1 MTASTPPWPRLRN
14 VGSVQLMTQLGTELG
29 LTVPQCLAQTGLDV
43 MALADGQ
50 AQVEAA
56 QELQVVSNL
65 LAGLPEQPL
74 LGLLAGRRYQL
85 SRYGIWGYALLC
97 SASLGEALDMG
108 LRYLDL
114 TFAFCRIHARK
125 DASGHWLVVDD
136 SWVEPSVRR
145 FLLLRDSSAIARIHR
160 ELTGLRQPFKSVQLA
175 LPAPPVEQLAAFT
188 EAYGCTPQFNAQ
200 EHLLELDPEL
210 LARALPGD
218 NPAMREA
225 CELQCHQLLQRYRA
239 RDGLAGRVRE
249 LLLEGGAALPDMP
262 TVAARLHLTERTLRR
277 RLGEEQTSFR
287 QLQEETR
294 EALAEELLR
303 MPGLSLEAVAVR
315 LGYGEV
321 SNFVHAFRRWKG
333 MTPRQYCRS
342 ERV

>member
-1 MTASTPPWPRLRN
+1 MTATAPPWPRLRN
-14 VGSVQLMTQLGTELG
+14 IGSVQLLTQLGTELG
-29 LTVPQCLAQTGLDV
+29 LTVPQCLHGTGLDV

-56 QELQVVSNL
+56 QELQVVANL
-65 LAGLPEQPL
+65 LAGLPDQPL

-85 SRYGIWGYALLC
+85 SRYGIWGYALLS
-97 SASLGEALDMG
+97 SASLGEALEMG

-114 TFAFCRIHARK
+114 TFAFCRVQDREA
-125 DASGHWLVVDD
+125 DGGHWLVIDD
-136 SWVEPSVRR
+136 SWVEPELRC
-145 FLLLRDSSAIARIHR
+145 FLLLRDSAAITRIQR

-175 LPAPPVEQLAAFT
+175 LPAPPDELLSAYA
-188 EAYGCTPQFNAQ
+188 EAYGCAPQFDAA
-200 EHLLELDPEL
+200 ETLLELDPEL
-210 LARALPGD
+210 LTRGLPGD
-218 NPAMREA
+218 NPSIRQA
-225 CELQCHQLLQRYRA
+225 CEQQCHQLLQRYRA

-249 LLLEGGAALPDMP
+249 LLLDSGPGLSQMP
-262 TVAARLHLTERTLRR
+262 AVAARLHLTERTLRR
-277 RLGEEQTSFR
+277 RLRDEQTSFR

-303 MPGLSLEAVAVR
+303 VPGLSLDEVAQQ

-333 MTPRQYCRS
+333 VSPRQFSRGAGA
-342 ERV
+342 

>member
-14 VGSVQLMTQLGTELG
+14 IGSVQLMTQLGTELG
-29 LTVPQCLAQTGLDV
+29 LTVPQCLQGTGLDV

-50 AQVEAA
+50 AQVEAT
-56 QELQVVSNL
+56 QELQVVGNL
-65 LAGLPEQPL
+65 LTGLPEQPL

-85 SRYGIWGYALLC
+85 SRYGIWGYALLS
-97 SASLGEALDMG
+97 SASLGEALEMG

-114 TFAFCRIHARK
+114 TFAFCRIHARE
-125 DASGHWLVVDD
+125 DASGRWLVIDD
-136 SWVEPSVRR
+136 RWIEPSLRR
-145 FLLLRDSSAIARIHR
+145 FLLLRDSAATARIQR
-160 ELTGLRQPFKSVQLA
+160 ELTGLRQPFKSVRLT
-175 LPAPPVEQLAAFT
+175 LPAPPDALLNAYT
-188 EAYGCTPQFNAQ
+188 EAYGCTPQFDAA
-200 EHLLELDPEL
+200 ETLLELDPAL
-210 LARALPGD
+210 LARGLPGD
-218 NPAMREA
+218 NPAIRQA
-225 CELQCHQLLQRYRA
+225 CEQQCHQLLQRYRA

-249 LLLEGGAALPDMP
+249 LLLDGGATLPDMP

-277 RLGEEQTSFR
+277 RLDGERTSFR

-303 MPGLSLEAVAVR
+303 VPGLSLEEVAQR

-333 MTPRQYCRS
+333 MTPRQFCRS
-342 ERV
+342 ARA

>member
-1 MTASTPPWPRLRN
+1 MTATTPPWPRLRN
-14 VGSVQLMTQLGTELG
+14 IGSVQLMTQLGTELG
-29 LTVPQCLAQTGLDV
+29 LTVQQCLQHTGLDV

-56 QELQVVSNL
+56 QELQVVANL
-65 LAGLPEQPL
+65 LDNLPEQPL

-85 SRYGIWGYALLC
+85 SRYGIWGYALLS

-114 TFAFCRIHARK
+114 TFAFCRIQARV
-125 DASGHWLVVDD
+125 DASGHWLAVDD
-136 SWVEPSVRR
+136 SWIAPELRR
-145 FLLLRDSSAIARIHR
+145 FLLLRDSSAITRIQR

-175 LPAPPVEQLAAFT
+175 LPAPPAALLSAYT
-188 EAYGCTPQFNAQ
+188 EAYGCTPQFDAA
-200 EHLLELDPEL
+200 ETLLELDPEL
-210 LARALPGD
+210 LARGLPGD
-218 NPAMREA
+218 NPAVRQA
-225 CELQCHQLLQRYRA
+225 CEQQCHQLLQRYRV

-262 TVAARLHLTERTLRR
+262 SVATRLHLTERTLRR
-277 RLGEEQTSFR
+277 RLSDEQTSFR

-303 MPGLSLEAVAVR
+303 VPGLSLDEVAQR

-321 SNFVHAFRRWKG
+321 SSFVHAFRRWKG
-333 MTPRQYCRS
+333 TSPRRFARQPPS
-342 ERV
+342 

>member
-1 MTASTPPWPRLRN
+1 MTATAPPWPRLRN
-14 VGSVQLMTQLGTELG
+14 IGSVQLLTQLGTELG
-29 LTVPQCLAQTGLDV
+29 LTVPQCLQGTGLDV

-65 LAGLPEQPL
+65 LAGLPGQPL

-85 SRYGIWGYALLC
+85 SRYGIWGYALLS
-97 SASLGEALDMG
+97 SASLGEALEMG

-114 TFAFCRIHARK
+114 TFAFCRIHARE
-125 DASGHWLVVDD
+125 DASGRWLVIDD
-136 SWVEPSVRR
+136 RWIEPSLRR
-145 FLLLRDSSAIARIHR
+145 FLLLRDSAATARIQR
-160 ELTGLRQPFKSVQLA
+160 ELTGLRQPFKSVRLT
-175 LPAPPVEQLAAFT
+175 LPAPPDALLNAYT
-188 EAYGCTPQFNAQ
+188 EAYGCTPQFDAA
-200 EHLLELDPEL
+200 ETLLELDPAL
-210 LARALPGD
+210 LARGLPGD
-218 NPAMREA
+218 NPAIRQA
-225 CELQCHQLLQRYRA
+225 CEQQCHQLLQRYRA

-249 LLLEGGAALPDMP
+249 LLLDGGATLPDMP

-277 RLGEEQTSFR
+277 RLDGERTSFR

-303 MPGLSLEAVAVR
+303 VPGLSLEEVAQR

-321 SNFVHAFRRWKG
+321 SNFVHAFRRWRG
-333 MTPRQYCRS
+333 MTPRQFCRS
-342 ERV
+342 ARA

>member
-1 MTASTPPWPRLRN
+1 MTATAPPWPRLRN
-14 VGSVQLMTQLGTELG
+14 IGSVQLLTQLGTELG
-29 LTVPQCLAQTGLDV
+29 LTVPQCLQGTGLDV

-50 AQVEAA
+50 AKVEAA

-65 LAGLPEQPL
+65 LAGLPGQPL

-85 SRYGIWGYALLC
+85 SRYGIWGYALLS
-97 SASLGEALDMG
+97 SASLGEALEMG

-114 TFAFCRIHARK
+114 TFAFCRIHARE
-125 DASGHWLVVDD
+125 DASGRWLVIDD
-136 SWVEPSVRR
+136 RWIEPSLRR
-145 FLLLRDSSAIARIHR
+145 FLLLRDSAATARIQR
-160 ELTGLRQPFKSVQLA
+160 ELTGLRQPFKSVRLT
-175 LPAPPVEQLAAFT
+175 LPAPPDAQLNAYT
-188 EAYGCTPQFNAQ
+188 EAYGCTPQFDAA
-200 EHLLELDPEL
+200 ETMLELDPAL
-210 LARALPGD
+210 LARGLPGD
-218 NPAMREA
+218 NPAIRQA
-225 CELQCHQLLQRYRA
+225 CEQQCHQLLQRYRA

-249 LLLEGGAALPDMP
+249 LLLDGGATLPDMP

-277 RLGEEQTSFR
+277 RLDGERTSFR

-303 MPGLSLEAVAVR
+303 VPGLSLEEVAQR

-333 MTPRQYCRS
+333 MTPRQFCRS
-342 ERV
+342 ARA

>member
-1 MTASTPPWPRLRN
+1 MTTSTPPWPRLRN
-14 VGSVQLMTQLGTELG
+14 IGSVQLMTQLGTELG
-29 LTVPQCLAQTGLDV
+29 LTVPQCLQGSGLDV

-50 AQVEAA
+50 AQVEAS
-56 QELQVVSNL
+56 QELQVVANL
-65 LAGLPEQPL
+65 LTCLPDQPL

-85 SRYGIWGYALLC
+85 SRYGIWGYALLS
-97 SASLGEALDMG
+97 SASLGEALEMG

-114 TFAFCRIHARK
+114 TFAFCRIQAREE
-125 DASGHWLVVDD
+125 AGGHWLVIDD
-136 SWVEPSVRR
+136 SWIEPELRR
-145 FLLLRDSSAIARIHR
+145 FLLLRDSSAITRIQR

-175 LPAPPVEQLAAFT
+175 LPAPPNDLLSAYA
-188 EAYGCTPQFNAQ
+188 EAYGCTPQFDAA

-210 LARALPGD
+210 LARGLPGD
-218 NPAMREA
+218 NPSIRQA
-225 CELQCHQLLQRYRA
+225 CEQQCHQLLQRYRA

-262 TVAARLHLTERTLRR
+262 AVAARLHLTERTLRR
-277 RLGEEQTSFR
+277 RLSDEQTSFR

-303 MPGLSLEAVAVR
+303 VPGLSLDEVAQR

-333 MTPRQYCRS
+333 MTPRQFCRIA
-342 ERV
+342 RT